1 MLYVS
6 IVLLILAL
14 LVYLYCGKSGTS
26 VNVSIENFTNEE
38 RYTSEFRPIYE
49 IPFNELNKPQRLIN
63 PDMKIAPGYQ
73 EDDYLYYPR
82 NRYSLIN
89 ETNTKYCKRNPA
101 CYPCPGWTQ
110 IGNPYCPPH

>member
-6 IVLLILAL
+6 IILFVLAL
-14 LVYLYCGKSGTS
+14 FIYLYCGKSGTS
-26 VNVSIENFTNEE
+26 VNISVENFTNGE
-38 RYTSEFRPIYE
+38 RFTSEFRPIYE
-49 IPFNELNKPQRLIN
+49 MPFNELNKPQRLIN